1 MRTVHSYTNDT
12 EIIVSAQRDNSNIQI
27 LLVEDDES
35 LRHLFTVTLKR
46 QGYNVIPVS
55 NGMEALQAFAVTP
68 IDLIVLDVQ
77 LPILD
82 GFTVCVELRK
92 RSSAPIVMVS
102 ANKSTDALITA
113 IKLGA
118 DSYLPK
124 PFTPMEL
131 LARVHA
137 MIRRVEINRAAQR
150 GNVLL
155 FGDISLNETTREVN
169 VGGELVNLTP
179 NEYRLLHYLMQHPDS
194 TITNEE
200 LMNHV
205 WNCEYLNDLNFV
217 RVTMSRL
224 RTKIEGKREDRY
236 LKTIHG
242 RGYMLCS
249 SSPKED
255 VSIRKTVD

>member
-1 MRTVHSYTNDT
+1 MMTTYSQLSS
-12 EIIVSAQRDNSNIQI
+12 ESSELFAQKNNSNLQI
-27 LLVEDDES
+27 LVVEDDES
-35 LRHLFTVTLKR
+35 LREVFCLTLGRFGYTVL
-46 QGYNVIPVS
+46 PAA
-55 NGMEALQAFAVTP
+55 NGMEALQIFSVTK

-82 GFTVCVELRK
+82 GFTVCAEIRK
-92 RSSAPIVMVS
+92 RSAAPIIMVS
-102 ANKSTDALITA
+102 ANKSTDALVTA
-113 IKLGA
+113 IRIGA

-137 MIRRVEINRAAQR
+137 MMRRVEINRKVQR
-150 GNVLL
+150 GNIVV
-155 FGDISLNETTREVN
+155 FGDIVLNETTRDVT
-169 VGGELVNLTP
+169 VGGERVSLTP
-179 NEYRLLHYLMQHPDS
+179 NEFRLLHYLMQHPDS
-194 TITNEE
+194 TVTNEE

-224 RTKIEGKREDRY
+224 RTKIEGKREERY

-242 RGYMLCS
+242 RGYVLS
-249 SSPKED
+249 SEAAEREP
-255 VSIRKTVD
+255 VRKTVD

>member
-1 MRTVHSYTNDT
+1 MMTTHSQLST
-12 EIIVSAQRDNSNIQI
+12 DNSEAFSQNDNNNIQI
-27 LLVEDDES
+27 LVVEDDES
-35 LRHLFTVTLKR
+35 LRQLFSVTLGR
-46 QGYNVIPVS
+46 FGYTVLPVA
-55 NGMEALQAFAVTP
+55 NGMEALQVFSVTNV
-68 IDLIVLDVQ
+68 DLVVLDVQ

-82 GFTVCVELRK
+82 GFTVCTEIRK
-92 RSSAPIVMVS
+92 RSSAPVIMVS
-102 ANKSTDALITA
+102 ANKSTDALVTA
-113 IKLGA
+113 IRIGA

-137 MIRRVEINRAAQR
+137 MLRRVEINRSMQR
-150 GNVLL
+150 GNVIV
-155 FGDISLNETTREVN
+155 FGDIILNETTREVT
-169 VGGELVNLTP
+169 VGGEIVSLTP

-224 RTKIEGKREDRY
+224 RTKIEGKREERY

-242 RGYMLCS
+242 RGYMLTS
-249 SSPKED
+249 NPD
-255 VSIRKTVD
+255 DGAPIRKTVD

>member
-1 MRTVHSYTNDT
+1 MMTTHSQPQPDNTDAFSHKN
-12 EIIVSAQRDNSNIQI
+12 NSNIQI

-35 LRHLFTVTLKR
+35 LRQLFSLTLGRFGYTVLP
-46 QGYNVIPVS
+46 IS
-55 NGMEALQAFAVTP
+55 NGMEALQVFSVTN
-68 IDLIVLDVQ
+68 IDLVVLDVQ

-82 GFTVCVELRK
+82 GFTVCSEIRK
-92 RSSAPIVMVS
+92 RSSAPIIMVS
-102 ANKSTDALITA
+102 ANKSTDALVTA
-113 IKLGA
+113 IRVGA

-137 MIRRVEINRAAQR
+137 MLRRVEINRSMQR
-150 GNVLL
+150 GSMIV
-155 FGDISLNETTREVN
+155 FGDIVLNETTHEVT
-169 VGGELVNLTP
+169 VGGEVVSLTP

-224 RTKIEGKREDRY
+224 RTKIEGKREERY

-242 RGYMLCS
+242 RGYMLS
-249 SSPKED
+249 SNSKD
-255 VSIRKTVD
+255 VTSLRKTLD

>member
-1 MRTVHSYTNDT
+1 MMTTYSQLSSESSEPFVQKN
-12 EIIVSAQRDNSNIQI
+12 NSNIQI
-27 LLVEDDES
+27 LVVEDDES
-35 LRHLFTVTLKR
+35 LREVFCLALERFGYTVL
-46 QGYNVIPVS
+46 PAA
-55 NGMEALQAFAVTP
+55 NGMEALQIFSVTK

-82 GFTVCVELRK
+82 GFTVCAEIRK
-92 RSSAPIVMVS
+92 RSSAPIIMVS
-102 ANKSTDALITA
+102 ANKSTDALVTA
-113 IKLGA
+113 IRIGA

-137 MIRRVEINRAAQR
+137 MMRRVEINRTVQR
-150 GNVLL
+150 GNVVV
-155 FGDISLNETTREVN
+155 FGDIVLNETTRDVT
-169 VGGELVNLTP
+169 VGGERVSLTP
-179 NEYRLLHYLMQHPDS
+179 NEFRLLHYLMQHPDS

-224 RTKIEGKREDRY
+224 RTKIEGKREERY

-242 RGYMLCS
+242 RGYVLS
-249 SSPKED
+249 SEANENTP
-255 VSIRKTVD
+255 VRKTVD